1 MGVTKESIGI
11 LHRILGVNIVWLM
24 VNRAITVSAIEKGT
38 GIYRTRVSRILQGR
52 DDITLTELQKLADF
66 FEVEVLDL
74 LKIENNEDV

>member
-1 MGVTKESIGI
+1 MTITKESIGV